1 MQTIDSIRSGIIP
14 IAKEYGLKRVF
25 LFGSYAKG
33 TATEESDVD
42 LLVEK
47 GDKLFTLLSLSGF
60 RLDAID
66 ALDTPVDVLSV
77 GGLSDDFK
85 KEIEGSEVLLYEK

>member
-1 MQTIDSIRSGIIP
+1 MQTIDNIKKAVIP
-14 IAKEYGLKRVF
+14 IAKDYGLKRVY

-42 LLVEK
+42 LMIEK
-47 GDKLFTLLSLSGF
+47 GDKRFTLLSLSGF

-66 ALDTPVDVLSV
+66 ALDIPVDVIIK
-77 GGLSDDFK
+77 GKDRTEFQNRI
-85 KEIEGSEVLLYEK
+85 KESEILLYEQ